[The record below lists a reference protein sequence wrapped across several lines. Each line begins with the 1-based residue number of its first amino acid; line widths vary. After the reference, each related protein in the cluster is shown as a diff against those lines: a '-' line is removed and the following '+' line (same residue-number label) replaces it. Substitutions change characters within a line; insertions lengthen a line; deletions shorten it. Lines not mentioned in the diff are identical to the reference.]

1 MEDERDQSQNSTCIF
16 DELEQLQYAM
26 IVMQTS
32 LFARRQKINKQI
44 KLSTSTLVTTL
55 RQAITMK
62 ETLQLNLAMLER
74 ADCKVTRFSD
84 QEMVTIIIHN
94 FVTS

>member
-1 MEDERDQSQNSTCIF
+1 VEDERDQSQNSTCIF